1 MAVISRAIPTLL
13 RGVSQ
18 AADLTKRPDH
28 ADIQDNANSSPVQ
41 GLIKRSGSQYI
52 TNLSDSTLGNVHI
65 QTINRDVNER
75 YIAVFSNGNV
85 KVYDLDGNE
94 KTVNKHDGVTYLTTT
109 NPRDEIKTVTIADY
123 TFVVNTSITVEMD
136 TAVSQG
142 GSVGALVFINQVT
155 SDTDYS
161 VTVDSTTATYNTGTT
176 NLKTSTVAADL
187 KSDLDG
193 GLSGFTVTQNGP
205 VLWIRKNDGSD
216 FSIDAT
222 DTQGNSQITLVKN
235 SVQTFTDLPTTAPN
249 NFVVEVKGDDTTNF
263 DNYYVKFVTN
273 NGGTFEEGQ
282 WEETLKA
289 GITYKFNYDK
299 MPHVLLRQ
307 ADGNFRFARADGDS
321 YTALASSGTYS
332 QSGTTVTVTS
342 TNHNFGTGQTLVFN
356 FQSGG
361 AVDDT
366 TTITK
371 TGSDTFTFTA
381 DNPLS
386 TNGNV
391 IFGTNGKINGTYT
404 QSLQIATVNA
414 VNHGFS
420 VGDKVTLDFTS
431 SSSAS
436 SDIPDG
442 TYTIES
448 VVNADSFTV
457 DRAENTD
464 VGYATGFSGSGTFSY
479 DDSNHLYTLPKW
491 RERTVGDEDTAP
503 NPTFVGTKI
512 NNVFFF
518 RNRLGFLADDNVCMS
533 TVSEFFNFYPE
544 TVTTIVDSDP
554 IDIAASHTK
563 VSILKHAV
571 TMGEQLILFSDQ
583 TQFILESSIA
593 EALTPKTANV
603 TVATEFENN
612 TAATP
617 VGAGS
622 SIYFLTK
629 KGSFSG
635 VREYITQEDINI
647 KDAADTTVHV
657 PRYIEDGIFKM
668 AISTNENVLVLLGTD
683 SPNKL
688 YINRWLYG
696 NSFEKVLNSWC
707 TYTFNSAKTI
717 RNIDFIDTDLYLVI
731 EEANGTTLEKIPFES
746 DYKETNADFEYHL
759 DHKVT
764 EAALTK
770 TGTYVMLNTFTTVT
784 ITCIDHGLST
794 GNLIAF
800 DFTSGNAVDGT
811 FVITKINNNSFSFTA
826 AAAALSTTNG
836 DVSFTSIVAYD
847 SATGLTTFTL
857 PYRLNGDMNI
867 IGRHLASNETSTY
880 VNAQGATVNLKPG
893 QVLQTTNT
901 SNGSTTTITATGDF
915 TNSKFIIGE
924 PFEMHYRFSQQR
936 LTQGEGAGSELISG
950 RLQLHHFYIK
960 YEDTGFF
967 KVEVTPDYRDTN
979 TYTFSGNVLGAASST
994 IGSINLATGMFKVP
1008 VMSKADR
1015 VNIDIKNNTFLP
1027 AKLASAEYEA
1037 MFHMRSRRI

>member
-1 MAVISRAIPTLL
+1 MGVISRAIPTLL

-18 AADLTKRPDH
+18 AADLTKQPDH

-52 TNLSDSTLGNVHI
+52 TNISNSTLGNVHI
-65 QTINRDVNER
+65 QTINRDVSER

-85 KVYDLDGNE
+85 KVYDLAGNE
-94 KTVNKHDGVTYLTTT
+94 KTVNKPDGVTYLTTT

-123 TFVVNTSITVEMD
+123 TFVVNTSITVAMD

-142 GSVGALVFINQVT
+142 ASTAALVFINQV
-155 SDTDYS
+155 SDDKNYKIKINGTTFNHNTDN
-161 VTVDSTTATYNTGTT
+161 DSPLTPTTAATA
-176 NLKTSTVAADL
+176 LKTL
-187 KSDLDG
+187 LDA
-193 GLSGFTVTQNGP
+193 GLTGFTVTTNGA

-216 FSIDAT
+216 FTIEVEDDYA
-222 DTQGNSQITLVKN
+222 NERMTLVKN
-235 SVQTFTDLPTTAPN
+235 SVQTFTDLPTVAPN

-307 ADGNFRFARADGDS
+307 ADGNFRFARADGD
-321 YTALASSGTYS
+321 
-332 QSGTTVTVTS
+332 
-342 TNHNFGTGQTLVFN
+342 
-356 FQSGG
+356 
-361 AVDDT
+361 
-366 TTITK
+366 
-371 TGSDTFTFTA
+371 
-381 DNPLS
+381 
-386 TNGNV
+386 
-391 IFGTNGKINGTYT
+391 
-404 QSLQIATVNA
+404 
-414 VNHGFS
+414 
-420 VGDKVTLDFTS
+420 
-431 SSSAS
+431 
-436 SDIPDG
+436 
-442 TYTIES
+442 TYTISS
-448 VVNADSFTV
+448 VD
-457 DRAENTD
+457 
-464 VGYATGFSGSGTFSY
+464 
-479 DDSNHLYTLPKW
+479 YTLPKW
-491 RERTVGDEDTAP
+491 GERTVGDEDTAP
-503 NPTFVGTKI
+503 NPTLVGTKI

-518 RNRLGFLADDNVCMS
+518 RNRLGFLADDNVCLS

-657 PRYIEDGIFKM
+657 PRYIENGVFKM
-668 AISTNENVLVLLGTD
+668 AVSTNENVLVLLGTD

-688 YINRWLYG
+688 YVNRWLYG
-696 NSFEKVLNSWC
+696 NNFEKVLNSWC

-717 RNIDFIDTDLYLVI
+717 RNIDFIDTDLYLVV
-731 EEANGTTLEKIPFES
+731 EEANGTTLEKIPFEA
-746 DYKETNADFEYHL
+746 DYRETNATFEYHL

-764 EAALTK
+764 EAT
-770 TGTYVMLNTFTTVT
+770 TG
-784 ITCIDHGLST
+784 
-794 GNLIAF
+794 
-800 DFTSGNAVDGT
+800 
-811 FVITKINNNSFSFTA
+811 
-826 AAAALSTTNG
+826 
-836 DVSFTSIVAYD
+836 VSKSY
-847 SATGLTTFTL
+847 SSSTGLTTFTL
-857 PYRLNGDMNI
+857 PYRLNGNMNI
-867 IGRHLASNETSTY
+867 VGRHLASNETSTY

-967 KVEVTPDYRDTN
+967 KVEVTPDHRDTS
-979 TYTFSGNVLGAASST
+979 THTFSGNVLGASSST
-994 IGSINLATGMFKVP
+994 IGSINLATGMFRVP

-1027 AKLASAEYEA
+1027 TQLASAEYEA
-1037 MFHMRSRRI
+1037 MFHMRSRRV